1 MAAVR
6 IAKELD
12 MRTEVVNE
20 YNYALLMALKKD
32 RLTYEPILNEAFE
45 YGYSLPDEELR
56 IVNLS
61 FIASTYLDKEYR
73 LDSSKRDE
81 IAKRMSDLYGE
92 DWQLSTKELA
102 AKLDAEYSLK
112 KNK

>member
-1 MAAVR
+1 MTAVR

-12 MRTEVVNE
+12 MKTEVVNE

-45 YGYSLPDEELR
+45 YGYSFTDEELR
-56 IVNLS
+56 IINLS
-61 FIASTYLDKEYR
+61 FIASTYLDKTYSI
-73 LDSSKRDE
+73 DSSKREE
-81 IAKRMSDLYGE
+81 IETRMANLYGE

-102 AKLDAEYSLK
+102 AKLNAEYSVNSK
-112 KNK
+112 